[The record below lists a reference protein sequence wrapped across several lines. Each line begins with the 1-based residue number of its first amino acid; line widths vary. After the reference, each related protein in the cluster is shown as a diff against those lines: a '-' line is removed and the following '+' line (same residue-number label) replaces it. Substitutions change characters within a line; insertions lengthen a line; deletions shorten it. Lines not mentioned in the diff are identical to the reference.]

1 MRRALVLL
9 ATMSETDTIESVL
22 GEVAEAAGQLS
33 RLDWSF
39 RVLIVDDGGS
49 AEFHDLCRRLG
60 AAFGL
65 DLDVVD
71 GPRAGL
77 GGAVLHGFAA
87 ALGDESV
94 EYVVNLD
101 ADGQHDARQMGDLLR
116 AHIARGAGITIG
128 SRWTRGGRCYG
139 LSPARRVLSRASASA
154 LHLAGVP
161 RHVKDPTTSFRVYG
175 RGVVQAISR
184 DITGFSGF
192 SFFGAAIAVAHA
204 RGFGVIE
211 TPIIFRPRL
220 GGRSNLRAAQVTRAV
235 RDLPEIASVAAMVR
249 RREKGFL
256 SAAHGSAGPSAYNA
270 SRELEVLSN
279 TPVSTRII
287 LDELLPHI
295 GPRVLEVGAG
305 LGLVTEQLVA
315 AGRTVTAL
323 EPDPSLH
330 SRIGARGAGATVL
343 NATLA
348 SSGLEGPFD
357 TVLYVNVL
365 EHIEDDAAELAVARR
380 LLGPGG
386 NVVIFVPAMPSLWGT
401 MDAVSGHF
409 RRYRRRELA
418 TVVRAA
424 GLRLQVV
431 RNFDPVGI
439 APYWLAYRVMR
450 RKVLGTAA
458 VGAYDRVI
466 SPASRAVSRLSRGRG
481 PGKNLIAVGSSAP

>member
-9 ATMSETDTIESVL
+9 ATMSESDTIESVL
-22 GEVAEAAGQLS
+22 GEVAAATGQLS

-39 RVLIVDDGGS
+39 RVLVVDDGGS
-49 AEFHDLCRRLG
+49 GEFHELCRRLG
-60 AAFGL
+60 TAFGL
-65 DLDVVD
+65 ELDVVD

-87 ALGDESV
+87 ALEDPSV
-94 EYVVNLD
+94 DYVINLD

-139 LSPARRVLSRASASA
+139 LSPARRVLSRASAVA

-175 RGVVQAISR
+175 RGVVEAIRR

-192 SFFGAAIAVAHA
+192 SFFGAAIAVAHS
-204 RGFGVIE
+204 RGYEVIE

-220 GGRSNLRAAQVTRAV
+220 GGRSNLRTAQVARAV

-249 RREKGFL
+249 RRQRDFL
-256 SAAHGSAGPSAYNA
+256 AAGHGAAGPDEYNA
-270 SRELEVLSN
+270 ARELEVLSA
-279 TPVSTRII
+279 TPVSTGII

-295 GPRVLEVGAG
+295 GADVLEVGAG
-305 LGLVTEQLVA
+305 LGLVTERLVA
-315 AGRTVTAL
+315 AGRRVTAL

-330 SRIGARGAGATVL
+330 ARIGQRAGGATVL

-348 SSGLEGPFD
+348 TSGLAGTFD

-365 EHIEDDAAELAVARR
+365 EHIEDDTGELVRARGMLR
-380 LLGPGG
+380 DGG
-386 NVVIFVPAMPSLWGT
+386 NVVIFVPAMPSLYGT
-401 MDAVSGHF
+401 MDAVSGHH
-409 RRYRRRELA
+409 RRYRRRELSS
-418 TVVRAA
+418 VIRSA
-424 GLRLQVV
+424 GLRPVSV
-431 RNFDPVGI
+431 RSFDAVGI
-439 APYWLAYRVMR
+439 VPYWLAYRVVR
-450 RKVLGTAA
+450 RRVLGGAA
-458 VGAYDRVI
+458 VGVYDRI
-466 SPASRAVSRLSRGRG
+466 IIPLSRAVSRITGRRG
-481 PGKNLIAVGSSAP
+481 PGKNLIAVGSSAA

>member
-22 GEVAEAAGQLS
+22 GEVAEATGQLS

-49 AEFHDLCRRLG
+49 AEFHALCRRLG
-60 AAFGL
+60 TAFGL
-65 DLDVVD
+65 DLDVVE

-87 ALGDESV
+87 ALADESV

-154 LHLAGVP
+154 LHAAGVP

-192 SFFGAAIAVAHA
+192 SFFGAAVAVAHS
-204 RGFGVIE
+204 RGYAVIE

-220 GGRSNLRAAQVTRAV
+220 GGRSNLRAAQVRRAV

-249 RREKGFL
+249 RREEGFL
-256 SAAHGSAGPSAYNA
+256 TAAHGSAGPSAYNA

-287 LDELLPHI
+287 LDELLPHV

-330 SRIGARGAGATVL
+330 ERIGARGEGATVR
-343 NATLA
+343 NATLV

-365 EHIEDDAAELAVARR
+365 EHIEDDAAELAAARGI
-380 LLGPGG
+380 LGTGG
-386 NVVIFVPAMPSLWGT
+386 NIVIFVPAMPSLWGT

-418 TVVRAA
+418 TVMHAA
-424 GLRLQVV
+424 GLRPVV
-431 RNFDPVGI
+431 MRNFDPVGI
-439 APYWLAYRVMR
+439 APYWLAYRVLR
-450 RKVLGTAA
+450 RRVLGGAA
-458 VGAYDRVI
+458 VGAYDKVI
-466 SPASRAVSRLSRGRG
+466 IPASRAVSRLTRGRG
-481 PGKNLIAVGSSAP
+481 PGKNLIAVGSSAT

>member
-9 ATMSETDTIESVL
+9 ATMSESDTIESVL
-22 GEVAEAAGQLS
+22 GEVAEATGQLS

-39 RVLIVDDGGS
+39 RVLVVDDGGS
-49 AEFHDLCRRLG
+49 GEFHELCRRLG
-60 AAFGL
+60 TAFGL
-65 DLDVVD
+65 ELDVVD

-87 ALGDESV
+87 ALEDPSV
-94 EYVVNLD
+94 DYVINLD

-139 LSPARRVLSRASASA
+139 LSPARRVLSRASAVA

-175 RGVVQAISR
+175 RGVVEAIRR

-192 SFFGAAIAVAHA
+192 SFFGAAIAVAHS
-204 RGFGVIE
+204 RGYEVIE

-220 GGRSNLRAAQVTRAV
+220 GGRSNLRTAQVARAV

-249 RREKGFL
+249 RRQRDFL
-256 SAAHGSAGPSAYNA
+256 AAGHGAAGPDEYNA
-270 SRELEVLSN
+270 ARELEVLSA
-279 TPVSTRII
+279 TPVSTGII

-295 GPRVLEVGAG
+295 GADVLEVGAG
-305 LGLVTEQLVA
+305 LGLVTERLVA
-315 AGRTVTAL
+315 AGRRVTAL

-330 SRIGARGAGATVL
+330 ARIGQRAGGATVL

-348 SSGLEGPFD
+348 TSGLAGTFD

-365 EHIEDDAAELAVARR
+365 EHIEDDTGELVRARR
-380 LLGPGG
+380 MLRDGG
-386 NVVIFVPAMPSLWGT
+386 NVVIFVPAMPSLYGT
-401 MDAVSGHF
+401 MDAVSGHH
-409 RRYRRRELA
+409 RRYRRRELSS
-418 TVVRAA
+418 VIRSA
-424 GLRLQVV
+424 GLRPVSV
-431 RNFDPVGI
+431 RSFDAVGI
-439 APYWLAYRVMR
+439 VPYWLAYRVVR
-450 RKVLGTAA
+450 RRVLGGAA
-458 VGAYDRVI
+458 VGVYDRI
-466 SPASRAVSRLSRGRG
+466 IIPLSRAVSRITGRRG
-481 PGKNLIAVGSSAP
+481 PGKNLIAVGSSAA